1 MVASW
6 EFADLQAAASIFP
19 KISQMKIF
27 LTGGTGFIGAK
38 IAEILRSRGDEVVAL
53 VRDPNRAQFLSGLDC
68 QLVRGSLTDKEAIAT
83 GIAGCDGVIHCA
95 AIYEVGIPEG
105 ERLPM
110 KEANVDGT
118 TNVLEAALAEGV
130 TKAVYVSTC
139 AVFGNTKGKVVD
151 ESYEA
156 PAGEYTSYYEETK
169 ALAHAEALRLAA
181 KGLPVVVVQPGGV
194 YGPGDESALGQ
205 VILKYAKKQLPA
217 LMFPDLGLTVVHRD
231 DIAAGIVLALDKGRS
246 GQSYVMGGDIETIRG
261 VVATEARILGRKVPR
276 VVIPAGLFKLLHP
289 FGKAVGPLFGAGPN
303 LKEVVSSADGVT
315 YWASSEK
322 AKSELGY
329 QSRGLEDGLRETLGR
344 EGLLQV

>member
-1 MVASW
+1 
-6 EFADLQAAASIFP
+6 
-19 KISQMKIF
+19 
-27 LTGGTGFIGAK
+27 
-38 IAEILRSRGDEVVAL
+38 
-53 VRDPNRAQFLSGLDC
+53 
-68 QLVRGSLTDKEAIAT
+68 
-83 GIAGCDGVIHCA
+83 
-95 AIYEVGIPEG
+95 
-105 ERLPM
+105 M

-130 TKAVYVSTC
+130 SKAVYVSTC

-156 PAGEYTSYYEETK
+156 PSGEYTSYYEETK
-169 ALAHAEALRLAA
+169 ALAHAEALKLAA
-181 KGLPVVVVQPGGV
+181 KGLPVVIVQPGGV

-246 GQSYVMGGDIETIRG
+246 GQSYVMGGEIETIRG

-276 VVIPAGLFKLLHP
+276 VVIPAGLFKALHP
-289 FGKAVGPLFGAGPN
+289 VGRFVGPVFGAGAN
-303 LKEVVSSADGVT
+303 LREVVTSADAVT

-329 QSRGLEDGLRETLGR
+329 VSRPLEVGLTDTLRT
-344 EGLLQV
+344 EGLLKA